1 MKTIIILFVVVMYTG
16 FAQNNPDY
24 APKFSGYVR
33 AWHQTDFSTGQ
44 GQYLVKQA
52 RLGINGYVNDYTGY
66 KLLFDFTRL
75 GSLKTTS
82 GTTSTGE
89 KFLTGATAN
98 FSDILLD
105 AAATIK
111 PIKNLEISAGQFKV
125 PFSTDNL
132 SSDQNAEFAN
142 RPLLTNVSPSIRDIG
157 VSVGYKLNVP
167 FETELIAGSFNGSGL
182 NKSENDKTTDYSFR
196 AILAPIN
203 NLSVTGNY
211 YGAKVQGY
219 NLNFFNFGIN
229 YKIGK
234 LFVDGEYGGKIA
246 KTSGSDL
253 KSNSYFVFATY
264 SFPFP
269 GNFIKE
275 VIPAVRYEMFDP
287 NSDIVDN
294 EVGRITVGL
303 SFEFAKMNFARFR
316 VNYEKFDYKNGVTK
330 NPDKL
335 IIELQTRF

>member
-1 MKTIIILFVVVMYTG
+1 MKKTLLILAVLGFMG

-33 AWHQTDFSTGQ
+33 AWHQTDFATGQ

-52 RLGINGYVNDYTGY
+52 RLGINGYVNDYAAY
-66 KLLFDFTRL
+66 KFLFDFTRL

-82 GTTSTGE
+82 GTTAAGE
-89 KFLTGATAN
+89 KFLTGATSS
-98 FSDILLD
+98 FSDVMLD
-105 AAATIK
+105 AAAVFK

-142 RPLLTNVSPSIRDIG
+142 RPLSTNVSPSIRDIG
-157 VSVGYKLNVP
+157 LSIGYNFNVP
-167 FETELIAGSFNGSGL
+167 FKTELIAGSFNGSGL
-182 NKSENDKTTDYSFR
+182 NKSENDKSTDYAVR
-196 AILAPIN
+196 AVVSPIKDLAIA
-203 NLSVTGNY
+203 GNY

-219 NLNFFNFGIN
+219 AVNFMNFGFA

-234 LFVDGEYGGKIA
+234 LLVDGEYGGKNS

-269 GNFIKE
+269 GNLIKE
-275 VIPAVRYEMFDP
+275 VIPAVRYEMYDP

-294 EVGRITVGL
+294 EIGRITVGL
-303 SFEFAKMNFARFR
+303 SFEFAKINFARFR
-316 VNYEKFDYKNGVTK
+316 VNYEKFNYKDGVTK

-335 IIELQTRF
+335 ILELQTRF

>member
-1 MKTIIILFVVVMYTG
+1 MKKLILLVASLFQVG

-33 AWHQTDFSTGQ
+33 AWHQTDFATGQ
-44 GQYLVKQA
+44 GQYLVRQA
-52 RLGINGYVNDYTGY
+52 RLGINGNVNDYAGY
-66 KLLFDFTRL
+66 KILLDFTRL

-82 GTTSTGE
+82 GTTAAGE
-89 KFLTGATAN
+89 RFLTGATSS
-98 FSDILLD
+98 FSDVMLD
-105 AAATIK
+105 AAAVFK
-111 PIKNLEISAGQFKV
+111 PIKSLEISAGQFKV

-157 VSVGYKLNVP
+157 VSIGYKLDVP

-182 NKSENDKTTDYSFR
+182 NKSENDKSTDYAFR
-196 AILAPIN
+196 GILSPVK

-219 NLNFFNFGIN
+219 AVNFMNFGFA

-234 LFVDGEYGGKIA
+234 LLVDGEYGGKIS

-253 KSNSYFVFATY
+253 NSNSYFVFATY

-269 GNFIKE
+269 GNLIKE
-275 VIPAVRYEMFDP
+275 VIPAVRYEMYDP
-287 NSDIVDN
+287 NSDVVDN

-303 SFEFAKMNFARFR
+303 SFEFAKLNFARFR
-316 VNYEKFDYKNGVTK
+316 VNYEKFDYKDGVTK

-335 IIELQTRF
+335 ILELQTRF

>member
-1 MKTIIILFVVVMYTG
+1 MKKLFILFALLSFLG
-16 FAQNNPDY
+16 FGQNNPDY

-44 GQYLVKQA
+44 GQYLVRQA
-52 RLGINGYVNDYTGY
+52 RLGINGNVNDYAGY
-66 KLLFDFTRL
+66 KFLMDFTRL

-82 GTTSTGE
+82 GTTAVGE
-89 KFLTGATAN
+89 KFLTGATAS
-98 FSDILLD
+98 FSDIILD

-111 PIKNLEISAGQFKV
+111 PIKSLEISAGQFKV
-125 PFSTDNL
+125 PFGTDNL
-132 SSDQNAEFAN
+132 KSDQNAEFAN

-157 VSVGYKLNVP
+157 VSVGYKFDIP

-182 NKSENDKTTDYSFR
+182 NKSENDKSTDYAFR
-196 AILAPIN
+196 AILSPVK

-219 NLNFFNFGIN
+219 AVNFMNFGFG

-234 LFVDGEYGGKIA
+234 LLAEVEYGGKIS
-246 KTSGSDL
+246 KTSGTDL
-253 KSNSYFVFATY
+253 NSNSYFVLATY

-275 VIPAVRYEMFDP
+275 VIPAVRYEMYDP
-287 NSDIVDN
+287 NSDLVDN

-316 VNYEKFDYKNGVTK
+316 VNYEKFDYKDGVTK

-335 IIELQTRF
+335 ILELQTRF